1 MNMKTIPALQIICSL
16 ALSGSLLS
24 GCTASSK
31 TAAAAL
37 EEQPDT
43 LNIAVATD
51 LHFLSSSLTDH
62 GSAFEKYITNSDGKT
77 MEYSEELV
85 DAFLSEVIAEKPHV
99 LVLTGDLTY
108 NGEKQSHVDL
118 SRKLQ
123 AVEDAGIQV
132 CVILGNHDMYNKYAV
147 SFSGD
152 SYSSTDTVTSEEFE
166 ELYSDYGYSEAL
178 ARDPDSLSYVYQ
190 CSPSTRLLFVDVNA
204 SEYYNTISDSTLQ
217 WIEEQLQQAQQDGV
231 KVIGF
236 SHQNMLRQSI
246 FGTGFVIEN
255 ASSLEKLYEQYGVLA
270 NFSGHLHIQHT
281 KTGTHNVPEAVTS
294 SLAVSPNQYAEI
306 SLTDSTLDYATKSVD
321 VSAWA
326 KANNK
331 TDENLLNFSTYS
343 KTFFDDNSY
352 RTAYEDYE
360 SLDNVEEIAEY
371 FTMLNNA
378 YFQGRASTLT
388 FNSALNNQI
397 NQFDDNL
404 STYIISIRQEKTDMN
419 VMHIDF

>member
-1 MNMKTIPALQIICSL
+1 MKTIPALQIICSL

-132 CVILGNHDMYNKYAV
+132 CVIPGNHDMNSTVFLPTSA
-147 SFSGD
+147 GTCI
-152 SYSSTDTVTSEEFE
+152 SSIQKQERITF
-166 ELYSDYGYSEAL
+166 
-178 ARDPDSLSYVYQ
+178 
-190 CSPSTRLLFVDVNA
+190 
-204 SEYYNTISDSTLQ
+204 
-217 WIEEQLQQAQQDGV
+217 
-231 KVIGF
+231 
-236 SHQNMLRQSI
+236 LRQ
-246 FGTGFVIEN
+246 
-255 ASSLEKLYEQYGVLA
+255 
-270 NFSGHLHIQHT
+270 
-281 KTGTHNVPEAVTS
+281 
-294 SLAVSPNQYAEI
+294 
-306 SLTDSTLDYATKSVD
+306 
-321 VSAWA
+321 
-326 KANNK
+326 
-331 TDENLLNFSTYS
+331 LLLPLRY
-343 KTFFDDNSY
+343 
-352 RTAYEDYE
+352 
-360 SLDNVEEIAEY
+360 LP
-371 FTMLNNA
+371 
-378 YFQGRASTLT
+378 
-388 FNSALNNQI
+388 I
-397 NQFDDNL
+397 NMQRFP
-404 STYIISIRQEKTDMN
+404 
-419 VMHIDF
+419 